1 MSVPRNGTSLTGHQY
16 ENFTESSCIRHLTT
30 LPQHAAF
37 NGLAERAV
45 STVKKRLMQQTEKG
59 LGLKLCYFVIN
70 FQVDPFETSRVWR
83 RCSNAQSGHA
93 SIPCNRARKNRLS
106 QKACNEEAICV
117 HEAGIQ
123 NRKTQPR
130 HLKPLT
136 VTPLTWDFLTGV
148 DAGGTWITF
157 LGEGFPP

>member
-1 MSVPRNGTSLTGHQY
+1 MIVPGNGTSLTGHQY
-16 ENFTESSCIRHLTT
+16 KNFMESSCIRHLTT

-45 STVKKRLMQQTEKG
+45 STVKNRLMQ
-59 LGLKLCYFVIN
+59 LCYFFVN

-83 RCSNAQSGHA
+83 RCSHPTSGHA
-93 SIPCNRARKNRLS
+93 SIPCNRARKNRFS

-117 HEAGIQ
+117 HEAGIR

-136 VTPLTWDFLTGV
+136 VMPLTWNFLTGV